1 MYALKS
7 KSILSMAIAMAVSTS
22 AYANDETT
30 IEEVTVV
37 AKPTSYANNVIEPAM
52 LEQQSTV
59 SSVLSVIDNLPG
71 ISINEGDAFGGDD
84 WSTTITMRGFS
95 IDGNQQQLGMTVD
108 GIPNGGSNYGGGAK
122 ANRYLDSE
130 NLATVEV
137 GQGTSDIKS
146 ASLEAL
152 GGTFNF
158 VSKAPSLE
166 KM

>member
-95 IDGNQQQLGMTVD
+95 IDGNQQQLPEQHCAWV
-108 GIPNGGSNYGGGAK
+108 
-122 ANRYLDSE
+122 RL
-130 NLATVEV
+130 LC
-137 GQGTSDIKS
+137 
-146 ASLEAL
+146 
-152 GGTFNF
+152 
-158 VSKAPSLE
+158 
-166 KM
+166 